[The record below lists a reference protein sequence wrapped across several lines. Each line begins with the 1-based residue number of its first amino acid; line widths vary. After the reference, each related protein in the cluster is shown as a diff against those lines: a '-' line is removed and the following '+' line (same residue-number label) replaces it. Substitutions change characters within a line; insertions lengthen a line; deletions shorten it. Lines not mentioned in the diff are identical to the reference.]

1 MKLSGARGGE
11 AFFARPLNAVFEP
24 TGFLSWAVRAKLTN
38 LTDKRARVLVSRGRI
53 RRRVS
58 WLMLKASQRRA
69 KCQIGLPFQK
79 FLPPACRVSAT
90 LGGSKRPNSWAPS
103 KNLNQ

>member
-11 AFFARPLNAVFEP
+11 AFFAGPLKAVFEP
-24 TGFLSWAVRAKLTN
+24 TGFLSRQADEPHGQACESSRQPRAYQ
-38 LTDKRARVLVSRGRI
+38 A
-53 RRRVS
+53 RVS
-58 WLMLKASQRRA
+58 WLILKASQRRA

-90 LGGSKRPNSWAPS
+90 LGGSKRPNS
-103 KNLNQ
+103 